1 MKTIRRWMSLALVVC
16 LLAMLPAPALMEG
29 VEAGTGFP
37 VDGEVSASTSA
48 AEDETITSPSP
59 SASAAAEGESITSPS
74 PSASTAAEGET
85 ITSPSPS
92 AETSSASTDAAE
104 GRTIASF
111 EAVAPEGLSAP
122 QGTPE
127 TGLGLPASLNVQ
139 FSDGAVGEILVTW
152 QCAAGY
158 DPNAEARTQF
168 TFAAVLPQG
177 YALSEGISL
186 PEVLVTIMPPLANAM
201 LMAETGGVGW
211 TYDEAT
217 GRLTITGDCSS
228 ADIPVIRQAQWIDVA
243 PKVAFTNSASVTLS
257 CTIWLNDGDV
267 DGLTQLIN
275 YGTISGAIVRGQT
288 YTLFVNETGGV
299 ISGGS
304 SVSDCIVNNGGLI
317 NGGHFSDCRI
327 DCVGGTVTGGNFQ
340 RSTFNNVYGSSI
352 TGGEF
357 ANFTMDGESGALTIT
372 GTADLSSMHPLTLSI
387 QELSSITPSR
397 MAQRSP
403 AARSSTLHR
412 SPSNMAVL
420 SRAAY
425 LKTFRWTAQAR
436 R

>member
-158 DPNAEARTQF
+158 DPNAEVGMQF

-177 YALSEGISL
+177 YALSEGVSL
-186 PEVLVTIMPPLANAM
+186 PEILVTLTPPLANAM
-201 LMAETGGVGW
+201 LAARASGDGW

-217 GRLTITGDCSS
+217 GILTVTFSVSSSRLTEVPFNNIS
-228 ADIPVIRQAQWIDVA
+228 IVIDGGS
-243 PKVAFTNSASVTLS
+243 FTNYTTLTN
-257 CTIWLNDGDV
+257 CTIKVLDGSFKNQSNGKT
-267 DGLTQLIN
+267 DGCTVTVESDQEFTNRGTVSGGSFTTKSKRIVN
-275 YGTISGAIVRGQT
+275 TGTISSCAITAAQSNLLQNSG
-288 YTLFVNETGGV
+288 N

-304 SVSDCIVNNGGLI
+304 LNITVGGFENNGSI
-317 NGGHFSDCRI
+317 SNCDI
-327 DCVGGTVTGGNFQ
+327 DVSTNDSFENYNMISGGTLDIIQYGASCSNYGTLTGDIAVF
-340 RSTFNNVYGSSI
+340 
-352 TGGEF
+352 
-357 ANFTMDGESGALTIT
+357 
-372 GTADLSSMHPLTLSI
+372 
-387 QELSSITPSR
+387 
-397 MAQRSP
+397 P
-403 AARSSTLHR
+403 AVHLAA
-412 SPSNMAVL
+412 AV
-420 SRAAY
+420 
-425 LKTFRWTAQAR
+425 
-436 R
+436 